1 MRPANRAYFASCP
14 HDACMRADDKF
25 RANFLW
31 GRKPMLAAC
40 AARLANRNNMI
51 WVDLGGGTGVSGDET
66 GLLLGCW

>member
-1 MRPANRAYFASCP
+1 
-14 HDACMRADDKF
+14 MRADDKF

-51 WVDLGGGTGVSGDET
+51 WVDLGGGTGVSGNET

>member
-1 MRPANRAYFASCP
+1 MPPANRAYFALCP